1 MDFFTKLIFYFKKP
15 ELIIIADKNSGL
27 IADNIFQVLKTHFKA
42 QKIEKITSQNILKN
56 KILIL
61 GFNSEQDLAFF
72 IQKSKKPIL
81 IVNGLQEPS
90 HIAQIKKTA
99 KNFSMRGYLLLNFD
113 NQEIREIDN
122 QNVSSVISFGFL
134 KNADLNIS
142 DFSKENDSSNFKI
155 NYKGN
160 IVPIWLENISKK
172 SEIYAI
178 LAAIACGLQLNMNL
192 VEISQS
198 IKNLKSVVS

>member
-1 MDFFTKLIFYFKKP
+1 MNFLTKLIFYFKKP
-15 ELIIIADKNSGL
+15 GLIVVADKNSDL

-42 QKIEKITSQNILKN
+42 QKIEKITFQNILKN

-61 GFNSEQDLAFF
+61 GFNAEQDLTFF

-81 IVNGLQEPS
+81 IINDLQENFS
-90 HIAQIKKTA
+90 VAQIKKIS
-99 KNFSMRGYLLLNFD
+99 KSFSSRGCLLLNFD

-142 DFSKENDSSNFKI
+142 DFSKENNSSNFKI

-198 IKNLKSVVS
+198 IKKLKSVAR